1 MRAVMPSSTSRC
13 CCIRLERLV
22 TSSTAA
28 ISPDGS
34 NTGTAEQV
42 SCVNWVKKW
51 SSRCTVTGPAAAR
64 QVPMPLV
71 PASVSLQTPPTRK
84 PSGPTCD
91 ANSGDETMC
100 TMTPLVS
107 VSTTAD
113 SASPNCWYSVVI
125 S

>member
-1 MRAVMPSSTSRC
+1 MPSSTSRC

-42 SCVNWVKKW
+42 SCVNWLKKW
-51 SSRCTVTGPAAAR
+51 SSRRIDTGHADAR
-64 QVPMPLV
+64 HVPMPLV
-71 PASVSLQTPPTRK
+71 PASSSLQMPPARR
-84 PSGPTCD
+84 PSGATSD
-91 ANSGDETMC
+91 SNSGEDTMC
-100 TMTPLVS
+100 RMTPSVS

-113 SASPNCWYSVVI
+113 SMSPSCAYNVVI